1 MGEETNSNC
10 YPTHNLTSWGYPP
23 AIKHNLIKNK
33 MELVFENYQAV
44 ESTLSSLGTVAK
56 AIGQNGSINL
66 IPSNYKNDS
75 VRVKLILKKEDGTST
90 GVTCSQKVSD
100 GLRDKSITMG
110 HLLNFE
116 VLYGESGIPF
126 ISLPGGGLVEFAVKD
141 LRAVDYKVAT
151 VDFADLIA

>member
-1 MGEETNSNC
+1 
-10 YPTHNLTSWGYPP
+10 
-23 AIKHNLIKNK
+23 
-33 MELVFENYQAV
+33 MELVFEQYQQT
-44 ESTLSSLGTVAK
+44 ESTLTSLGTVGK
-56 AIGQNGSINL
+56 AIGPNGTIAL
-66 IPSNYKNDS
+66 IPSNFKNEN

-100 GLRDKSITMG
+100 GLRDKTITMG

-141 LRAVDYKVAT
+141 LKATDYKVQA

>member
-1 MGEETNSNC
+1 
-10 YPTHNLTSWGYPP
+10 
-23 AIKHNLIKNK
+23 
-33 MELVFENYQAV
+33 MELVFEQYQAV
-44 ESTLSSLGTVAK
+44 ESTLTSLGTVAK

-75 VRVKLILKKEDGTST
+75 VRVKVILKKEDGTSL

-141 LRAVDYKVAT
+141 LKAVDYKVT
-151 VDFADLIA
+151 SVDFADLIA

>member
-1 MGEETNSNC
+1 
-10 YPTHNLTSWGYPP
+10 
-23 AIKHNLIKNK
+23 

-44 ESTLSSLGTVAK
+44 ESTLTSLGTVAK

-66 IPSNYKNDS
+66 IPSNFKNDS

-100 GLRDKSITMG
+100 GLRDKSIKVD

-126 ISLPGGGLVEFAVKD
+126 ISLPGGGLIEFAVKD
-141 LRAVDYKVAT
+141 LKATDYKVEA
-151 VDFADLIA
+151 VSFADLIA